1 MTLPDN
7 IPDTPYQFLICPS
20 VFLTKTGFNSI
31 IIVSNLGGFKVKQQ
45 KQALMDS
52 MVKIRFSPVDESS
65 FTVYEAYEAL
75 LSPEDVDDYCTLYF
89 YRGESYFRIGKFQ
102 EAITDLMKCI
112 KKNKNQELL
121 WLTACSYNTLGLI
134 YCFLDNEILSMK
146 NYQKCLSISKKYRL
160 YHVITVSYLN
170 IGTLYHALNDDAKA
184 MEFYKMAEASV
195 RKQHYSTYDLEVL
208 CLAYQGQI
216 YCRQGKFQLA
226 DAIYRRTEMLIAR
239 DENFYYSPSLYCF
252 YIRLSYHRN
261 DDQAFI
267 KNLNALLDMAASRE
281 DFLEFLEF
289 YYDIC
294 DYLMDINHRAK
305 AYQLLNCIE
314 QAAAATG
321 LVAVQ
326 YRIAQL
332 NVRYHKRFGTEKEY
346 IASCEAF
353 IELEEQ
359 FIHYTNHMKIMH
371 LHSVEELEQIKMDA
385 RLLREK
391 SQIDQLT
398 GLFNKHT
405 IEYKVKEHL
414 EAADLEHPS
423 VLLLIDMDNFKQLND
438 TLGHLTGDKVL
449 KDISALITSC
459 FSENALCGRIGGD
472 EFLVYFK
479 ECSRRNAVQRQV
491 KKFQSQMKNL
501 SYGAGKNYRIHA
513 SMGAAFLTSENTSYS
528 TLFVCADG
536 ALYTSKQQGKNK
548 LSFGN

>member
-1 MTLPDN
+1 M
-7 IPDTPYQFLICPS
+7 
-20 VFLTKTGFNSI
+20 
-31 IIVSNLGGFKVKQQ
+31 KQQ

-52 MVKIRFSPVDESS
+52 MVKIRFSPVDDSS
-65 FTVYEAYEAL
+65 FSIYEEYESL
-75 LSPEDVDDYCTLYF
+75 LSPEDVDDICTLCF

-102 EAITDLMKCI
+102 EAITDMMKCI
-112 KKNKNQELL
+112 RKNRNPKLL

-134 YCFLDNEILSMK
+134 YSFLDNEILSMK
-146 NYQKCLSISKKYRL
+146 NYQQCLSISKKQRL

-170 IGTLYHALNDDAKA
+170 IGTLYHALNDDTKA

-195 RKQHYSTYDLEVL
+195 RKQHHSTYDLEVL

-216 YCRQGKFQLA
+216 YCRQNKFHLA
-226 DAIYRRTEMLIAR
+226 ETIYRRTEALIAR
-239 DENFYYSPSLYCF
+239 DKNFYYSPSLYCF
-252 YIRLSYHRN
+252 YIRLSYHRK
-261 DDQAFI
+261 DSAAFS

-294 DYLMDINHRAK
+294 AYLTDIRHQEE

-314 QAAAATG
+314 AAAADTG

-326 YRIAQL
+326 YRIAHL
-332 NVRYHKRFGTEKEY
+332 KVNYYKHFGTENEY
-346 IASCEAF
+346 ISSCEAF
-353 IELEEQ
+353 TELEEQ
-359 FIHYTNHMKIMH
+359 FINYTNHMKIMH
-371 LHSVEELEQIKMDA
+371 LHSVEELEQIKMDT

-414 EAADLEHPS
+414 ETVDFERPS
-423 VLLLIDMDNFKQLND
+423 ALLLIDMDNFKELND

-449 KDISALITSC
+449 KDVSKLINNC
-459 FSENALCGRIGGD
+459 FSENAICGRIGGD

-479 ECSRRNAVQRQV
+479 ETSKKDAIQNQVEEFQRLI
-491 KKFQSQMKNL
+491 KNL
-501 SYGAGKNYRIHA
+501 SYGAVKNYRIHA
-513 SMGAAFLTSENTSYS
+513 SMGAAFLTRENANYS

-536 ALYTSKQQGKNK
+536 ALYTAKQQGKNT